1 MASKSCVILRLW
13 FTNIFSKSGVWTKNA
28 LEMLKVRTETKF
40 DFYLAVEISW
50 TTIATASES
59 CVIVRLWFSN
69 TLSKSGVWTANAL
82 EILKVRKK
90 TKFDFNLRV
99 HTSRMRTAAAFISC
113 AILRLYFSNVFSKC
127 GASTGN
133 GIEMLILRTTAKF
146 EFSLTV
152 DISSTT
158 TATASKSCVILR
170 F

>member
-1 MASKSCVILRLW
+1 MISHEYTSATSSKSCVTVRLW

-40 DFYLAVEISW
+40 DFHLAVEISW

-133 GIEMLILRTTAKF
+133 SIEMLILRTTAKF
-146 EFSLTV
+146 EFSLM
-152 DISSTT
+152 
-158 TATASKSCVILR
+158 ASKSCVILR